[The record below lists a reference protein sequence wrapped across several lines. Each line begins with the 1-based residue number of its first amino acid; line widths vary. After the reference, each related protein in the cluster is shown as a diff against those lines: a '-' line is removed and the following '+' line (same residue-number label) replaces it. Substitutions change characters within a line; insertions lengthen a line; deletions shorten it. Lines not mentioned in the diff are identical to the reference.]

1 MMKIQRK
8 YNIVLENITFP
19 ASQKLGKLPS
29 LLFGKRFFPYC
40 WTLPLILCSLK
51 LKRIRK
57 ASLMFVTLNFCLLA
71 SRLPFS
77 VAKSHGK
84 LPYHADSSMTFTLVL
99 SLIILI
105 TKEWIRARDGL
116 KTKRSPLEVRIKEN
130 RKTPSV
136 RYSRVRSDLAS
147 WNANYSMSMS
157 KRLNKVQLNI

>member
-29 LLFGKRFFPYC
+29 LLFF
-40 WTLPLILCSLK
+40 LPLILCSLK
-51 LKRIRK
+51 RIRK
-57 ASLMFVTLNFCLLA
+57 AYLMFVTLNFCLLA

-84 LPYHADSSMTFTLVL
+84 LPYHADSSMTFTPGRILITLVL

-116 KTKRSPLEVRIKEN
+116 KTKRSPLEVRIKEK